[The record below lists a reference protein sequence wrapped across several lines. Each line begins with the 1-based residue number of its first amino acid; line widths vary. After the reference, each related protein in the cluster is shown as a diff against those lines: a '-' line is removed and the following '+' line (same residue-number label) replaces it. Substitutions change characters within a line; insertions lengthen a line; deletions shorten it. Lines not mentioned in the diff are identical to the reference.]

1 MRIPFFVWDVDIILL
16 NSSVYWNQTFGFMT
30 SITQVKVIFK
40 FFFKNCDSK
49 QKHHFMGYVTMAS
62 HNNYVD
68 DTQVT
73 EVGEYQINVTT
84 AP

>member
-1 MRIPFFVWDVDIILL
+1 
-16 NSSVYWNQTFGFMT
+16 
-30 SITQVKVIFK
+30 
-40 FFFKNCDSK
+40 
-49 QKHHFMGYVTMAS
+49 MGYVTMAS

-84 AP
+84 APW

>member
-1 MRIPFFVWDVDIILL
+1 
-16 NSSVYWNQTFGFMT
+16 
-30 SITQVKVIFK
+30 
-40 FFFKNCDSK
+40 
-49 QKHHFMGYVTMAS
+49 MGYVTMAS

-68 DTQVT
+68 DTRVT